1 MEITLRNLQNNMIKS
16 SMNGVLES
24 VVDSVTHKL
33 MICDKTLRLF
43 IPTQVRKMT
52 PKLRQICGCEICI
65 IPNHM

>member
-24 VVDSVTHKL
+24 VFDSVTHKL

-65 IPNHM
+65 ISNHM